1 MKFRG
6 AIKLA
11 SDLVRVQSVRRSWF
25 LRLSRPK
32 NLFQPHNDTWPD
44 RYPGIFDFLQTMIAD
59 RSTVRILSFGCS
71 VGDEV
76 FSLRTRFPRAT
87 IVGIDISRGNISEC
101 QRRQRDFSDD
111 RMLFIRS
118 GTADDQPESHY
129 DAVLC
134 LAVLRHGDLTTS
146 SSESCAHRITF
157 QAFDK
162 TVQGLARCLKVGG
175 YLVIEH
181 SNFRFCDS
189 SSATKFD
196 LVAHHDLPAT
206 SLTYPVF
213 GTDNLRLDDQN
224 YREVVFR
231 KVR

>member
-1 MKFRG
+1 
-6 AIKLA
+6 
-11 SDLVRVQSVRRSWF
+11 
-25 LRLSRPK
+25 LSRPT
-32 NLFQPHNDTWPD
+32 NLFQPHNDTSPD
-44 RYPGIFDFLQTMIAD
+44 RYPEIFTILQSNIAD

-76 FSLRTRFPRAT
+76 FSLRTRFPKAT
-87 IVGIDISRGNISEC
+87 IVGIDISKGNISEC
-101 QRRQRDFSDD
+101 QRRRREFDD
-111 RMLFIRS
+111 DHMHFIRS
-118 GTADDQPESHY
+118 GTADDQPKGHY

-134 LAVLRHGDLTTS
+134 MAVLRHGDLS
-146 SSESCAHRITF
+146 AGSKSCAHRITF

-175 YLVIEH
+175 YLVIEF

-189 SSATKFD
+189 SSAPQFE
-196 LVAHHDLPAT
+196 LVATRNLPTQAP
-206 SLTYPVF
+206 TYPLF
-213 GTDNLRLDDQN
+213 GQDNLRLEDQN